1 MQNLS
6 WAAEVNSKWQNTN
19 SSLPFPPFSYPST
32 SSWLS
37 VQKRIAPTARNSA
50 SSSLM
55 LTGILP
61 LISANQP
68 QHKLL
73 SQKNNS
79 EEQRN
84 HRGCQLLWIPAKCE
98 VVFWRWKDLYT
109 ITELPSFPVPGV
121 CFQGKQN
128 LLQITPDI
136 FCPAQQL
143 YLRMFSRCLC
153 LYETYNNKVVN
164 QRRRYPDCKKEQPGK
179 AWKLTSP
186 HTKSTWSP

>member
-1 MQNLS
+1 MAICAETDCSYSEELS
-6 WAAEVNSKWQNTN
+6 LIITDAHRDTATDFCKPAPAQT
-19 SSLPFPPFSYPST
+19 PFT
-32 SSWLS
+32 
-37 VQKRIAPTARNSA
+37 
-50 SSSLM
+50 
-55 LTGILP
+55 
-61 LISANQP
+61 
-68 QHKLL
+68 
-73 SQKNNS
+73 KNNS

-84 HRGCQLLWIPAKCE
+84 HHGCQLLWIPAKCE